1 MQVGITINI
10 VEYFPSDFDFS
21 EFNFIFIYD
30 TKQVDK
36 NITYLKKN
44 NIYHKLFLPGKK
56 DVKYS
61 VRMSKNESL
70 IGLAEYIIPFSVF
83 HKKQSNYEKIVMVQ
97 MTDSLKKLIFG
108 SSTSNNQIKINIHSS
123 LQYLGGPL
131 KEKSL
136 RKNKSNVNHRLY
148 EKKLINTL
156 KEREPK
162 SNRLISFKSEFNNHS
177 VNNRKDFENISN
189 RNLQK
194 QAKTTLKS
202 QRSNPFPHTQ
212 FSSPKRPHNIPATE
226 LKKHMNLNM
235 DINMN
240 TNGNLKNNYENN
252 KIIDEELNEE
262 NINEEDPNDNSV
274 IDKDLEKDEQYKDKD
289 KKIFEFIDNLIKE
302 NPLSE
307 LDNKKD
313 IGEMIM
319 YTKDIIS
326 QLLEYQINYYDILKK
341 KVDMNHKFNELFL
354 KYNEKYR
361 LIMKKL
367 NKLNE
372 KNNKHDMKNELVID
386 KNENEK
392 NNINEIINMK
402 NKELDIFKDIY
413 KINTDIDKSNGNTID
428 NSNNSNNIQ
437 LKILLNALQKIIT
450 KYGSLDELITVKN
463 SSEKEVGDLNY
474 ILNKYKDQLDISNYS
489 KSVNVLTKENV
500 DLNNLI
506 SENQNDDGNNNNKNR
521 AKMEYVL
528 SDYPDELDMALNKN
542 LKTIYNNNKKAQKI
556 LFKRIGKN
564 IYEYGT
570 QRIIIKKEDNII
582 KVRYGGIFCTL
593 ERYIDN
599 NSNNEY
605 SKKTLSYRKNSKKLM
620 NKSK

>member
-1 MQVGITINI
+1 
-10 VEYFPSDFDFS
+10 
-21 EFNFIFIYD
+21 
-30 TKQVDK
+30 
-36 NITYLKKN
+36 
-44 NIYHKLFLPGKK
+44 
-56 DVKYS
+56 
-61 VRMSKNESL
+61 
-70 IGLAEYIIPFSVF
+70 
-83 HKKQSNYEKIVMVQ
+83 

-136 RKNKSNVNHRLY
+136 RKNKSNVNHGLY

-177 VNNRKDFENISN
+177 VNNRKDIENISN

-235 DINMN
+235 DVNIN
-240 TNGNLKNNYENN
+240 TNGNSKNNYENN

-289 KKIFEFIDNLIKE
+289 KKVFDFIDNLIKE

-326 QLLEYQINYYDILKK
+326 QLLEYQIKYYDILKK
-341 KVDMNHKFNELFL
+341 RVDMNHKFNELFL

-372 KNNKHDMKNELVID
+372 KNNKHDMKNELVVD

-413 KINTDIDKSNGNTID
+413 KINIDIDKSNGNCMKFWYNPLSAIGKI
-428 NSNNSNNIQ
+428 SSF
-437 LKILLNALQKIIT
+437 KIL
-450 KYGSLDELITVKN
+450 S
-463 SSEKEVGDLNY
+463 
-474 ILNKYKDQLDISNYS
+474 
-489 KSVNVLTKENV
+489 
-500 DLNNLI
+500 
-506 SENQNDDGNNNNKNR
+506 
-521 AKMEYVL
+521 
-528 SDYPDELDMALNKN
+528 
-542 LKTIYNNNKKAQKI
+542 
-556 LFKRIGKN
+556 F
-564 IYEYGT
+564 
-570 QRIIIKKEDNII
+570 
-582 KVRYGGIFCTL
+582 
-593 ERYIDN
+593 
-599 NSNNEY
+599 
-605 SKKTLSYRKNSKKLM
+605 
-620 NKSK
+620 